1 MDSIKCNKQ
10 KVILAGAAGNIATL
24 TYIDALTLRI
34 DAIIESET
42 ITGDFTH
49 IPLFK

>member
-24 TYIDALTLRI
+24 TYIDALTLSI
-34 DAIIESET
+34 DAIVEGET
-42 ITGDFTH
+42 ITGDFTA
-49 IPLFK
+49 ITLSK